1 MSKRK
6 MWKKYRNIAFWF
18 ILLLSGACA
27 SSPLPSGDFLL
38 LTSPDAE
45 LFQGGMFHLGS
56 PEQPADYGK
65 AKAAFS
71 ALINTYPKS
80 KWRELSEQLIRLI
93 DETQACQAKNVL
105 NEKTREDREKLLQE
119 NEKLTQDIRQL
130 NDKLKADTTRLSEE
144 NEQLKKDM
152 KLLKNLEI
160 QLEKRDKTLR

>member
-6 MWKKYRNIAFWF
+6 MWKKCRNIAFGF
-18 ILLLSGACA
+18 VLLLSGACA
-27 SSPLPSGDFLL
+27 SSPPSSGSFLL

-56 PEQPADYGK
+56 PEQPPDYGK

-80 KWRELSEQLIRLI
+80 KWRGLSEQLIRLI
-93 DETQACQAKNVL
+93 DETQACQAKSVL
-105 NEKTREDREKLLQE
+105 AEKTREDRERLVLE
-119 NEKLTQDIRQL
+119 NEKLKQDIRQL
-130 NDKLKADTTRLSEE
+130 NDKLKADTARLSEE
-144 NEQLKKDM
+144 NEQLKKDI